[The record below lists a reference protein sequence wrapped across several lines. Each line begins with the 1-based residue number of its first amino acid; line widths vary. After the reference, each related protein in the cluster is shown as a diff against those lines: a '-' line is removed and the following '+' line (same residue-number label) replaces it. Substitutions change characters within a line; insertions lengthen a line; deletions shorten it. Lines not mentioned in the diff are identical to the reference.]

1 MTIQRIK
8 EIAFDRMLLSQAN
21 IDSESTKED
30 LLYFAGYNDAIGSL
44 ITDLEMEAAR
54 ENEQD
59 KNKIQADDLQ
69 A

>member
-8 EIAFDRMLLSQAN
+8 EIAFDRMLFSQAN
-21 IDSESTKED
+21 IDNESTKED
-30 LLYFAGYNDAIGSL
+30 LLYFAAYNDGIGAL

-54 ENEQD
+54 ENEED
-59 KNKIQADDLQ
+59 ENKIQADDLQ